1 MGAFLLPGWRRAA
14 TTISML
20 SAATFAGAVMVF
32 LTQTLLARKMGP
44 QAYGLFA
51 SSLATV
57 TMLAPLAGFGLT
69 QFLLK
74 AYGVEGWEANRW
86 LRPSVRF
93 IRVTSVFAI
102 GLIIGWALVGAPH
115 NGTRLALLV
124 LWPVVLGILAIELV
138 GNRCRLED
146 RHRAMALWQMAIPG
160 SRLLV
165 AIVLLLVPHLTGRFV
180 ALSYCAISIAV
191 AAAAW
196 PSVRRMLHGDF
207 DLRGH
212 GPRPVQPVPLVE
224 PGVGA
229 LWSQAWAYGVYAA
242 LYPVFFQISTILLK
256 YLASDAQAGLYSIG
270 LAVMTAIYLI
280 PATIYQKF
288 LLAKL
293 HRWAAHDAPK
303 FWAVYRQGNIGMLLL
318 GLLVSAGLVACA
330 PWVVPLVFGPRYQ
343 GVVAILLIL
352 ALCPPIRFLSTA
364 MGAALLTENHM
375 RFRVYAMAV
384 ATGVA
389 VALNVLLI
397 PRFGEQGAAWATVI
411 GETVL
416 LAGTA
421 LGVRRFHRIK
431 RGAAGPSRT

>member
-1 MGAFLLPGWRRAA
+1 MGAYLLPGWRRAA

-57 TMLAPLAGFGLT
+57 TMIAPLAGFGLS

-74 AYGVEGWEANRW
+74 AYGVEGWGANRW
-86 LRPSVRF
+86 LQPAVRF
-93 IRVTSVFAI
+93 IRVTGAISI
-102 GLIIGWALVGAPH
+102 GLIIGWALTGAPH
-115 NGTRLALLV
+115 NGTRFALLV
-124 LWPVVLGILAIELV
+124 LWPVVFGILSIDLIS
-138 GNRCRLED
+138 NRCRLED
-146 RHRAMALWQMAIPG
+146 RHRAMALWQMAIPA

-165 AIVLLLVPHLTGRFV
+165 AVVLMLVPHLTGRFV
-180 ALSYCAISIAV
+180 ALSYCGISLLV

-196 PSVRRMLHGDF
+196 PRVRGMLHGDV
-207 DLRGH
+207 DLHGH
-212 GPRPVQPVPLVE
+212 GPRQVTKVAPVSPSVRE
-224 PGVGA
+224 
-229 LWSQAWAYGVYAA
+229 LWSEAWAYGVHAA
-242 LYPVFFQISTILLK
+242 LFPVFFQISTILLK

-293 HRWAAHDAPK
+293 HRWAAHNPPK
-303 FWAVYRQGNIGMLLL
+303 FWAVYRHGIVGMFLL
-318 GLLVSAGLVACA
+318 GLMVGAGLMACA
-330 PWVVPLVFGPRYQ
+330 PWVVPLVFGPRYH
-343 GVVAILLIL
+343 GVVGILMIL

-364 MGAALLTENHM
+364 IGAALLTGDHM
-375 RFRVYAMAV
+375 RFRVYAI
-384 ATGVA
+384 GVSTI
-389 VALNVLLI
+389 VVIVLNVVLI
-397 PRFGEQGAAWATVI
+397 PRYGEHGAAWATVA
-411 GETVL
+411 GETML

-421 LGVRRFHRIK
+421 LGVRRFHHIK
-431 RGAAGPSRT
+431 RAEASRAP